1 MNIKYDYFHKINNG
15 YYKMKTK
22 IWYKL
27 FLKSIGKNSTI
38 RKPLKINNPQYIDI
52 GSNVGINKM
61 TWLLAVSI
69 DEKIPNLKIDDNTTI
84 GHYNHITCIN
94 KVYIGKNVLTADKVY
109 ISDNYHGYEDI
120 SIPISL
126 QKVKSKG
133 EVSIGENTWI
143 GENVAVISCKIGKHC
158 IIGANSVVN
167 KDIPDYC
174 VAVGSP
180 ARVVKKFNVGLKKWE
195 KVSIGENL

>member
-1 MNIKYDYFHKINNG
+1 MNMKYDYFHKINNG
-15 YYKMKTK
+15 YYKIKTK

-27 FLKSIGKNSTI
+27 FFKRIGVNSTI
-38 RKPLKINNPQYIDI
+38 RKPLRINNPEYIDI
-52 GSNVGINKM
+52 GNNVVINKM
-61 TWLLAVSI
+61 SWILGLKVDNI
-69 DEKIPNLKIDDNTTI
+69 IPEFKIDDNTVI

-120 SIPISL
+120 LVPINM

-133 EVSIGENTWI
+133 EVSIGDNTWI
-143 GENVAVISCKIGKHC
+143 GENVAIISCKIGKHC
-158 IIGANSVVN
+158 IIGANSTVN

-180 ARVVKKFNVGLKKWE
+180 AKIVKKFNTDLNKWE
-195 KVSIGENL
+195 RYRE